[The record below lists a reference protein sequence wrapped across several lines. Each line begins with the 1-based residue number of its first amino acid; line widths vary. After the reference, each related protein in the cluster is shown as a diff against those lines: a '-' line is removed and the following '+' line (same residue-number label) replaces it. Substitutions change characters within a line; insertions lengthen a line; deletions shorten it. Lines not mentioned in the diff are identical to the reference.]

1 MKFDPQCLP
10 CLVNQVVRTAE
21 MVGATDIQTLFQ
33 KTFALLSRADYQ
45 TLTMPELGGE
55 TFAELKQHIGNADP
69 YLETR
74 RYYNQL
80 LYKRL
85 PQFARHVNRAAD
97 PLELAI
103 KYAIMGNVVDFSP
116 LGGLSLDDV
125 ERYFDGIENR
135 RLEIDDLQK
144 MREDL
149 QSARILLYLG
159 DNCGELCMDKLLIQK
174 LREAYPQLTVYFG
187 VRGQPVL
194 NDVTLLDASEVK
206 MEDCATVV
214 SNGDGSQGTALWR
227 TSPEFQRIFQL
238 ADVVLAKGQG
248 NYETLDQTDG
258 KNRYFLLMAKCQVIA
273 RAIGVPRQSLV
284 CMNMPAKCLKA

>member
-1 MKFDPQCLP
+1 MKFDPHCLP

-21 MVGATDIQTLFQ
+21 MVGAADAETLFQ
-33 KTFALLSRADYQ
+33 KTFALLSRMDYQ
-45 TLTMPELGGE
+45 ALTMPELGGE
-55 TFAELKQHIGNADP
+55 AFALLKQHIGNEDP

-74 RYYNQL
+74 RYYNRL
-80 LYKRL
+80 LSKRL
-85 PQFARHVNRAAD
+85 PQFSDHVNRAAD
-97 PLELAI
+97 PMELAV

-116 LGGLSLDDV
+116 LSGLSLDDV

-135 RLEIDDLQK
+135 SLEINDLQK

-149 QSARILLYLG
+149 QSARVLLYLG
-159 DNCGELCMDKLLIQK
+159 DNCGELCLDKLLIQK
-174 LREAYPQLTVYFG
+174 LRQAYPKLTVYFG

-194 NDVTLLDASEVK
+194 NDVITLDANEVG
-206 MEDCATVV
+206 MEEYATVV

-227 TSPEFQRIFQL
+227 TSPEFQQIYQL

-248 NYETLDQTDG
+248 NYETLDRITS

-273 RAIGVPRQSLV
+273 RAIGVPQQSLI
-284 CMNMPAKCLKA
+284 CMNMPAKRSNA